1 MIVGL
6 LAGAAAPLTASS
18 GMWLSWRA
26 LPNLYVWLYAFGYSP
41 AATAGDKRGSL
52 SSASAAAAAAAGGG
66 LTKRDWS
73 NSDLQVQLQLPTR
86 RRSLDA
92 DEELH
97 V

>member
-6 LAGAAAPLTASS
+6 LAGAAAPLTASA

-41 AATAGDKRGSL
+41 AASAGDKRGSL
-52 SSASAAAAAAAGGG
+52 STAAAGAAGG

>member
-52 SSASAAAAAAAGGG
+52 SSAASAAAAGGG
-66 LTKRDWS
+66 LTKRNWS
-73 NSDLQVQLQLPTR
+73 NSDLQVQLQLPAR